1 MATLPLY
8 QPTGYLPADVP
19 RLDYA
24 NLKEQAAQLNTIT
37 SALDRVSTFAFKKAG
52 EEAER
57 AGMQWAAEN
66 QPTAEQVLAA
76 QEQGKSIQ
84 ELFAQPGTIFGD
96 AARKIQAG
104 QLRAELEVA
113 GRKKL
118 ADLSALIQSGSYNL
132 ADIQKEITGLTN
144 GYSKAIAALSPEES
158 LRFRASMGTAGNAVY
173 TKATDRAAQIYSE
186 GIKSSADDLI
196 ATSPTIIA
204 DTFASES
211 DPKMILDRINVES
224 ARVFDIAAKT
234 NDPAFVKEKMDDFR
248 RQLLNSIVDYAVS
261 PDFAQTPSLGLK
273 RIMNNDFGKLSEV
286 SKIVNKD
293 KLLKSFMDRTGE
305 IAITWKRTSEL
316 NMSAKIDEVN
326 DIKDQ
331 MYSDQISGSVAYS
344 RIKSLGV
351 TLPDAERKSMLDG
364 DNAGANAM
372 MYGQFESLADR
383 QIVGENYFDDLANA
397 KVISWKQANTLKK
410 IVRNDN
416 PEMSRARQL
425 IQNTLGIPDLTVQ
438 GFGMEKQTVA
448 NLNARLLQAQ
458 TTAKANGEAFNPM
471 DFAQELIKSK
481 EADLV
486 IQKQKSKSDRIARK
500 FEKQR
505 VAYDPTRT
513 YTTDDLNRLGFNRS
527 EAESILRIQK
537 SE

>member
-1 MATLPLY
+1 
-8 QPTGYLPADVP
+8 
-19 RLDYA
+19 
-24 NLKEQAAQLNTIT
+24 
-37 SALDRVSTFAFKKAG
+37 
-52 EEAER
+52 
-57 AGMQWAAEN
+57 
-66 QPTAEQVLAA
+66 
-76 QEQGKSIQ
+76 
-84 ELFAQPGTIFGD
+84 
-96 AARKIQAG
+96 
-104 QLRAELEVA
+104 
-113 GRKKL
+113 
-118 ADLSALIQSGSYNL
+118 
-132 ADIQKEITGLTN
+132 
-144 GYSKAIAALSPEES
+144 
-158 LRFRASMGTAGNAVY
+158 
-173 TKATDRAAQIYSE
+173 
-186 GIKSSADDLI
+186 
-196 ATSPTIIA
+196 
-204 DTFASES
+204 
-211 DPKMILDRINVES
+211 
-224 ARVFDIAAKT
+224 
-234 NDPAFVKEKMDDFR
+234 
-248 RQLLNSIVDYAVS
+248 
-261 PDFAQTPSLGLK
+261 
-273 RIMNNDFGKLSEV
+273 
-286 SKIVNKD
+286 
-293 KLLKSFMDRTGE
+293 MDRTGE